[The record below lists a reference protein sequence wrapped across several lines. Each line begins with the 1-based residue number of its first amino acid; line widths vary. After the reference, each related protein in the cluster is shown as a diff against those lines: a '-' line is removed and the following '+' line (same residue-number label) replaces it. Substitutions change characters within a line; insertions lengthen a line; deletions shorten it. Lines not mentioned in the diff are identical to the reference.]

1 MSAAPFQTDTP
12 RSLCECEMDASTFAR
27 AAEVDK
33 TPAMPSA
40 RRAPSAP
47 PDIIRDLAPSPAR
60 AAAEG
65 RMAFAPGGAPR
76 LAVVVDTEEEFDW
89 TQPFNRTSRGVGS
102 IAAQA
107 RAHEIY
113 ERHGVRPTYVVDQCV
128 VESDAAVDI
137 LDDLRK
143 SGRAQIGAHLQP
155 WVSEPY
161 LEEVNDRN
169 SFQCNLPAEIERAK
183 LETLTSAIAARFGAR
198 PTAFKAGRYGYGPAT
213 TDILLDLGY
222 GIDCSFVPHT
232 DFQRTHGPSFLGV
245 PDQPFWI
252 DAEHRLLETPLSR
265 GFAGAL
271 AGSAEFFAPF
281 VDAPFWTG
289 SRIGGALARSRLFE
303 RITLT
308 PEGVD
313 ADAQIRLISAMMNG
327 GARVFTLTYHSP
339 SLEPGHTPYVRDQAD
354 LKAFLA
360 SIEKV
365 VSWFA
370 ALPDARFTTLDE
382 LRAEACAAAV

>member
-1 MSAAPFQTDTP
+1 MPVAPFQTDTE
-12 RSLCECEMDASTFAR
+12 LDALERGKCVSSVAR
-27 AAEVDK
+27 ASEGDM

-40 RRAPSAP
+40 RRSPSAP
-47 PDIIRDLAPSPAR
+47 LDIIRDLAPSPA
-60 AAAEG
+60 AAEADG
-65 RMAFAPGGAPR
+65 RMAFAPGGPPR

-89 TQPFNRTSRGVGS
+89 TKPFTRTSRGVGS
-102 IAAQA
+102 ISAQA

-113 ERHGVRPTYVVDQCV
+113 DRFGVRPTYAVDQCV
-128 VESDAAVDI
+128 VESDAAVGV
-137 LDDLRK
+137 LDELRK
-143 SGRAQIGAHLQP
+143 SGRAEIGAHLQS

-161 LEEVNDRN
+161 LEEVSERN
-169 SFQCNLPAEIERAK
+169 SFQCNLPPEVERAK
-183 LETLTSAIAARFGAR
+183 LETLTSAIGAQFGAR
-198 PTAFKAGRYGYGPAT
+198 PTVFKAGRYGYGTAT
-213 TDILLDLGY
+213 TGILLDLGY
-222 GIDCSFVPHT
+222 EIDCSFVPHT

-252 DAEHRLLETPLSR
+252 DAEKRLLETPLSR

-271 AGSAEFFAPF
+271 AGSSDLLAAM
-281 VDAPFWTG
+281 VDTPFWRR
-289 SRIGGALARSRLFE
+289 SRIGGALARTRLFE

-313 ADAQIRLISAMMNG
+313 ADAQIRLISAMMKG

-339 SLEPGHTPYVRDQAD
+339 SLEPGHTPYVRDEAD

-360 SIEKV
+360 AIEKV

-370 ALPDARFTTLDE
+370 ALPDAQFTTLSA
-382 LRAEACAAAV
+382 LRAEARAATV